1 MVNACVD
8 QSNDMEPLNNAKE
21 LLKTTN
27 STIAVVSNGEVFTSQ
42 ERGVKPLLHL
52 LTEKK
57 GFLKGASVADKV
69 IGKAAALLMVLGE
82 IKEVHTLIISE
93 PAIKV
98 FEKYNIPCF
107 YDKKVDRIVNR
118 TGDGLCPMETLCLDV
133 EEPKEAFE
141 KITDFLKTMK
151 K

>member
-1 MVNACVD
+1 MTESLE
-8 QSNDMEPLNNAKE
+8 QAKS
-21 LLKTTN
+21 LLT
-27 STIAVVSNGEVFTSQ
+27 STDSTLAVVSVDDFFTSK
-42 ERGVKPLLHL
+42 ERGVKPLMHL
-52 LTEKK
+52 LKEKK

-69 IGKAAALLMVLGE
+69 IGKAAALLMALGE

-133 EEPKEAFE
+133 EEPKEAFQ
-141 KITDFLKTMK
+141 KITDFIKTMK

>member
-1 MVNACVD
+1 M
-8 QSNDMEPLNNAKE
+8 SLEKAKSI
-21 LLKTTN
+21 LLSTA

-69 IGKAAALLMVLGE
+69 IGKAAALLMALGE

-107 YDKKVDRIVNR
+107 YDKKVTRIVNR
-118 TGDGLCPMETLCLDV
+118 AGDGLCPMETLCLDV
-133 EEPKEAFE
+133 ENPQEAFDR
-141 KITDFLKTMK
+141 ITSL
-151 K
+151 

>member
-1 MVNACVD
+1 MSLE
-8 QSNDMEPLNNAKE
+8 QAKSI
-21 LLKTTN
+21 LHTSA

-42 ERGVKPLLHL
+42 ERGVKPLLYL
-52 LTEKK
+52 LSEKK

-82 IKEVHTLIISE
+82 IKEVHTFIISE

-133 EEPKEAFE
+133 EELKEAFTKIKE
-141 KITDFLKTMK
+141 KISKM
-151 K
+151 

>member
-1 MVNACVD
+1 
-8 QSNDMEPLNNAKE
+8 MEKSPLDRAKS
-21 LLKTTN
+21 LLKSTD
-27 STIAVVSNGEVFTSQ
+27 STIAVVSVDDVFTSHD
-42 ERGVKPLLHL
+42 RGVKPLLHL

-82 IKEVHTLIISE
+82 IKEVHTLIISD

-133 EEPKEAFE
+133 DNPAEAFTKIKE
-141 KITDFLKTMK
+141 KISKM
-151 K
+151 

>member
-1 MVNACVD
+1 MNE
-8 QSNDMEPLNNAKE
+8 SLERAKS
-21 LLKTTN
+21 LLKSTD
-27 STIAVVSNGEVFTSQ
+27 STIAVVSVDDFFTSQ

-52 LTEKK
+52 LSNKK
-57 GFLKGASVADKV
+57 GFLKNASVADKV

-98 FEKYNIPCF
+98 FEKYNIPCY
-107 YDKKVDRIVNR
+107 YDKKVDRIINR

-133 EEPKEAFE
+133 EEPKEAFQ
-141 KITDFLKTMK
+141 KITEFIKSMK

>member
-1 MVNACVD
+1 MT
-8 QSNDMEPLNNAKE
+8 SLEKAKSI
-21 LLKTTN
+21 LLSTA

-57 GFLKGASVADKV
+57 GFRKGASVADKV

-98 FEKYNIPCF
+98 FENHNIPCF

-133 EEPKEAFE
+133 DDPQEAFE
-141 KITDFLKTMK
+141 KIREKVMK
-151 K
+151 M

>member
-1 MVNACVD
+1 MSPFD
-8 QSNDMEPLNNAKE
+8 QAKSS
-21 LLKTTN
+21 LLSSA

-52 LTEKK
+52 LSEKK
-57 GFLKGASVADKV
+57 GFLKGSSVADKV

-93 PAIKV
+93 PAIRV

-133 EEPKEAFE
+133 EEPKEAFQ
-141 KITDFLKTMK
+141 KITDFIKTMK

>member
-1 MVNACVD
+1 M
-8 QSNDMEPLNNAKE
+8 SLTKAKS
-21 LLKTTN
+21 LLLTSA

-69 IGKAAALLMVLGE
+69 IGKAAALLMVLGK

-107 YDKKVDRIVNR
+107 YDKKVNRIVNR

-133 EEPKEAFE
+133 EKPKEAFE
-141 KITDFLKTMK
+141 KITNFINK
-151 K
+151 

>member
-1 MVNACVD
+1 MTESLE
-8 QSNDMEPLNNAKE
+8 QAKS
-21 LLKTTN
+21 LLT
-27 STIAVVSNGEVFTSQ
+27 STDSTLAVVSVDDFFTSK
-42 ERGVKPLLHL
+42 ERGVKPLMHL
-52 LTEKK
+52 LKEKK

-98 FEKYNIPCF
+98 FEKHNIPCF
-107 YDKKVDRIVNR
+107 YDKKVTRIVNR

-133 EEPKEAFE
+133 ENPQEAFDR
-141 KITDFLKTMK
+141 ITSL
-151 K
+151 

>member
-1 MVNACVD
+1 MTSLE
-8 QSNDMEPLNNAKE
+8 QAKS
-21 LLKTTN
+21 LLITTK
-27 STIAVVSNGEVFTSQ
+27 STISVVSNGEVFTSQ

-69 IGKAAALLMVLGE
+69 IGKAAVLLMVLGE

-133 EEPKEAFE
+133 DEPQEAFQ
-141 KITDFLKTMK
+141 KITDFIKTMK

>member
-1 MVNACVD
+1 MSLE
-8 QSNDMEPLNNAKE
+8 QAKS
-21 LLKTTN
+21 LLK
-27 STIAVVSNGEVFTSQ
+27 STDSTLVVVSGDDVFTSK

-69 IGKAAALLMVLGE
+69 IGKAAALLMALGE

-98 FEKYNIPCF
+98 FENHNIKYYF
-107 YDKKVDRIVNR
+107 DKKVDRIINR
-118 TGDGLCPMETLCLDV
+118 TGDGLCPMETLCLAIDD
-133 EEPKEAFE
+133 PMEAFQ
-141 KITDFLKTMK
+141 KITEKVSKMQK
-151 K
+151 N

>member
-1 MVNACVD
+1 MT
-8 QSNDMEPLNNAKE
+8 EPLERAKS
-21 LLKTTN
+21 LLKSTD
-27 STIAVVSNGEVFTSQ
+27 STIAVVSVDDVYTSQ

-133 EEPKEAFE
+133 EEPQEAFTKIKE
-141 KITDFLKTMK
+141 KVQKM
-151 K
+151 

>member
-1 MVNACVD
+1 MSLE
-8 QSNDMEPLNNAKE
+8 QAKS
-21 LLKTTN
+21 LLLSSA

-52 LTEKK
+52 LSEKK

-82 IKEVHTLIISE
+82 IKEVHTMVISE

-107 YDKKVDRIVNR
+107 YDKKVERIVNR

-133 EEPKEAFE
+133 DNPMDAFT
-141 KITDFLKTMK
+141 KIKDKISK
-151 K
+151 V

>member
-1 MVNACVD
+1 MSLE
-8 QSNDMEPLNNAKE
+8 QAKS
-21 LLKTTN
+21 LLLSSA

-93 PAIKV
+93 PAVKV
-98 FEKYNIPCF
+98 FEKYNIACF
-107 YDKKVDRIVNR
+107 YDKKVNRIINR
-118 TGDGLCPMETLCLDV
+118 TGDGLCPMETLCIDV
-133 EEPKEAFE
+133 EESTEAL
-141 KITDFLKTMK
+141 KRIIDFIK

>member
-1 MVNACVD
+1 MSLE
-8 QSNDMEPLNNAKE
+8 QAK
-21 LLKTTN
+21 LLLLSYA

-42 ERGVKPLLHL
+42 ERGVKPLLYL

-69 IGKAAALLMVLGE
+69 IGKAAALLMVLGK

-98 FEKYNIPCF
+98 FEKNNIPCF

-133 EEPKEAFE
+133 DDPQDAFQRI
-141 KITDFLKTMK
+141 KDFIK
-151 K
+151 

>member
-1 MVNACVD
+1 MSLE
-8 QSNDMEPLNNAKE
+8 QAKS
-21 LLKTTN
+21 LLLTSA

-98 FEKYNIPCF
+98 FEKHNIPCF
-107 YDKKVDRIVNR
+107 YDKKVERIANR

-133 EEPKEAFE
+133 EEPKEAFQ
-141 KITDFLKTMK
+141 KITDFIKTMK

>member
-1 MVNACVD
+1 MSLE
-8 QSNDMEPLNNAKE
+8 QAKS
-21 LLKTTN
+21 LLITSA

-52 LTEKK
+52 LSEKK

-133 EEPKEAFE
+133 DEPVEAFTKIKE
-141 KITDFLKTMK
+141 KLSKM
-151 K
+151 

>member
-1 MVNACVD
+1 MLPLD
-8 QSNDMEPLNNAKE
+8 QAKLS
-21 LLKTTN
+21 LLSSV

-98 FEKYNIPCF
+98 FEKYNIACF

-133 EEPKEAFE
+133 DEPKEAFQ
-141 KITDFLKTMK
+141 KITDFIKTMK

>member
-1 MVNACVD
+1 ML
-8 QSNDMEPLNNAKE
+8 PLEQAKS
-21 LLKTTN
+21 LLLTSA

-98 FEKYNIPCF
+98 FEKYNISYF

-141 KITDFLKTMK
+141 KIMNFIK

>member
-1 MVNACVD
+1 MT
-8 QSNDMEPLNNAKE
+8 EPLERAKS
-21 LLKTTN
+21 LLK
-27 STIAVVSNGEVFTSQ
+27 STDSTLAVVSVDDFFTSH
-42 ERGVKPLLHL
+42 ERGVKPLLYL
-52 LTEKK
+52 LKEKK

-69 IGKAAALLMVLGE
+69 IGKAAALLMALGE

-93 PAIKV
+93 PAIQV

-107 YDKKVDRIVNR
+107 YDKKVDRIINR

-133 EEPKEAFE
+133 DEPQEAFQ
-141 KITDFLKTMK
+141 KITDFIKTMK

>member
-1 MVNACVD
+1 MI
-8 QSNDMEPLNNAKE
+8 EPLERAKS
-21 LLKTTN
+21 LLK
-27 STIAVVSNGEVFTSQ
+27 STDSTLCVVSGDDVFTSQ
-42 ERGVKPLLHL
+42 ERGVKPLLFL
-52 LTEKK
+52 LKEKK
-57 GFLKGASVADKV
+57 ELLKGASVADKV

-133 EEPKEAFE
+133 EKPKEAFE
-141 KITDFLKTMK
+141 KITKFINK
-151 K
+151 

>member
-1 MVNACVD
+1 M
-8 QSNDMEPLNNAKE
+8 SLEKAKSI
-21 LLKTTN
+21 LLSSA
-27 STIAVVSNGEVFTSQ
+27 STIAVVSDGEVFTSQ
-42 ERGVKPLLHL
+42 ERGVKPLLFL
-52 LTEKK
+52 LKEKK

-69 IGKAAALLMVLGE
+69 IGKAAALLMALGE

-98 FEKYNIPCF
+98 FEKYNIACF
-107 YDKKVDRIVNR
+107 YDKKVDRIINR

-133 EEPKEAFE
+133 EEPKEAFQ
-141 KITDFLKTMK
+141 KITDFIKTMK

>member
-1 MVNACVD
+1 MSLE
-8 QSNDMEPLNNAKE
+8 QAKS
-21 LLKTTN
+21 LLLSSA

-52 LTEKK
+52 LSEKK

-69 IGKAAALLMVLGE
+69 IGKAVALLMVLGE
-82 IKEVHTLIISE
+82 IKEVHTMVISE

-107 YDKKVDRIVNR
+107 YDKKVERIVNR

-133 EEPKEAFE
+133 DNPMDAFT
-141 KITDFLKTMK
+141 KIKDKISK
-151 K
+151 V

>member
-1 MVNACVD
+1 MT
-8 QSNDMEPLNNAKE
+8 EPLERAKT
-21 LLKTTN
+21 LLSSTD
-27 STIAVVSNGEVFTSQ
+27 STIAVVSVDDIFTSQ

-52 LTEKK
+52 LKEKK

-98 FEKYNIPCF
+98 FEKHNIPCF
-107 YDKKVDRIVNR
+107 YDKKVDRIINR
-118 TGDGLCPMETLCLDV
+118 TGDGLCPMETLCINV
-133 EEPKEAFE
+133 EEPQEAFE
-141 KITDFLKTMK
+141 KILEKISKM
-151 K
+151 

>member
-1 MVNACVD
+1 M
-8 QSNDMEPLNNAKE
+8 SLEKAKSI
-21 LLKTTN
+21 LLSTA

-98 FEKYNIPCF
+98 FERCLRCRQSHREGSGAPHGIGRNQRGSHF
-107 YDKKVDRIVNR
+107 DNLR
-118 TGDGLCPMETLCLDV
+118 TCNQSL
-133 EEPKEAFE
+133 
-141 KITDFLKTMK
+141 
-151 K
+151 